1 MLLAIDLR
9 SVKFLCTSQ
18 EANVST
24 IKEGAKKFP
33 TVQTRKKFKVE
44 ILQKVPVCT
53 TQVPFCSPV
62 TDVCT
67 APRIVE
73 EQSALGFD
81 RWLTWQV
88 SIASVIESNHI
99 QFPQHPAW
107 QGSERREVLTQHLV
121 SLKLPCIEINFCH
134 Y

>member
-1 MLLAIDLR
+1 MLASIVKIIQRLGDEMLGAIDLR

-18 EANVST
+18 ETNVST

-53 TQVPFCSPV
+53 AQVPFCSLV
-62 TDVCT
+62 ADVCT

-73 EQSALGFD
+73 KQSAFGFD

-88 SIASVIESNHI
+88 STAS
-99 QFPQHPAW
+99 A
-107 QGSERREVLTQHLV
+107 L
-121 SLKLPCIEINFCH
+121 
-134 Y
+134 